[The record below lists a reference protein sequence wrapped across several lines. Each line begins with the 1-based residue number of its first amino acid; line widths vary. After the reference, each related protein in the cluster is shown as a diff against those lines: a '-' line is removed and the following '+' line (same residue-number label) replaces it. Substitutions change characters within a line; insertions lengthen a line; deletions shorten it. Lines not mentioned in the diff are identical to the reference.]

1 MSIRFSVAVAAVAVL
16 ISAFLTMPA
25 LAGSICRDGTY
36 SQSEGRGT
44 CSGHG
49 GVAVSGVA
57 DPAGSSTGVPAS
69 PASPATPAP
78 VVTPV
83 PASTDAAAPSL
94 PAPGSGS
101 ICRDGTY
108 SRSVGRGTC
117 SGHGGVAVSGV
128 ADPASASPASPVS
141 PAPVASPA
149 PATAATPAPIDV
161 APISAPAAATGSFAV
176 MVESIAVAVPTITSP
191 TGAAYDRSSFKLW
204 VTVDGCS
211 TREMVLIAEAVG
223 GTRTGCS
230 MNGATWLSRYDGVQ
244 TSNPGSFDID
254 HMVPL
259 KEAWLSGAAAWSSDR
274 RTAYANDIGW
284 SQSLVAVSA
293 RSNRQ
298 KSDRDPAKWMPDS
311 TPFVCAYTQ
320 SWVGVKYRWGLS
332 MDAAERA
339 KVDAVLAGCT
349 ADFVALPDRVG

>member
-16 ISAFLTMPA
+16 ISVFLTSPA

-57 DPAGSSTGVPAS
+57 DPAGSSQGAPAA
-69 PASPATPAP
+69 PVTPAP

-83 PASTDAAAPSL
+83 PASTEAAAPSS
-94 PAPGSGS
+94 PAPGLGS
-101 ICRDGTY
+101 ICRDGTF

-128 ADPASASPASPVS
+128 ADPASASPVS
-141 PAPVASPA
+141 PAPGASPA
-149 PATAATPAPIDV
+149 PATAATPAPIDA
-161 APISAPAAATGSFAV
+161 APSLAPAAATGSFAV
-176 MVESIAVAVPTITSP
+176 MVASIAVAAPTSTSP

-230 MNGATWLSRYDGVQ
+230 MIGATWLSRYDGVQ

-284 SQSLVAVSA
+284 SQSLIAVSA

-311 TPFVCAYTQ
+311 ASFVCAYTQ